1 MPQFTHA
8 IRSEYSFS
16 SPSTIDMSTA
26 PPVSFNAVL
35 IEAERGSGR
44 ATSIT
49 QLQRLIE
56 V

>member
-1 MPQFTHA
+1 LPTRFA
-8 IRSEYSFS
+8 VA
-16 SPSTIDMSTA
+16 DGA
-26 PPVSFNAVL
+26 VSFNAVV
-35 IEAERGSGR
+35 IEAQRGSGR